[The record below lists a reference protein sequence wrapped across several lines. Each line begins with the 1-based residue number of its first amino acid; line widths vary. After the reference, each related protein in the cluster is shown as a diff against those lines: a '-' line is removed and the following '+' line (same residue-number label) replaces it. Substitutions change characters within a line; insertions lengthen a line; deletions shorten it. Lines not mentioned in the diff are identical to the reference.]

1 MADNKA
7 YTIALLLKELPGYSN
22 GLSYETALRDEF
34 EGDAMTLKDFLDS
47 KIKTSKVAVLRTE
60 LGMKLPDKLGAFKIE
75 TDKTTYRQLFEYQ
88 YSVFAFPKQSLY
100 KNRCLKFCPKGFA
113 SVNGI
118 CLPCKIPCKNCRNEQ
133 TKCTSCLQTK
143 TNPLRYVYGST
154 CYETCPKSTVK
165 DEENKRCLGCQAG
178 CIKCSEKDQ
187 DICLECDT
195 LLYLHLDR
203 CRPQCPEKFRPSF
216 DGKRCEPEGELPV
229 IFFPLGILCLLAG
242 AISFGGQFSSKN
254 VFGLHRKLLSFYAM
268 IGVIDVMCMWSCVVL
283 TVFQG
288 QYWQLAIP
296 LVALAINYF
305 LNWKYIQLWD
315 VIDPEKPEDEE
326 KLDPEEVLA
335 INECDKNFDEW
346 NTKYYGVGRIVYL
359 IIKFGSHKFFSMP
372 FTHFFGYQH
381 FTMRT
386 QDYYHSW

>member
-1 MADNKA
+1 M
-7 YTIALLLKELPGYSN
+7 
-22 GLSYETALRDEF
+22 
-34 EGDAMTLKDFLDS
+34 
-47 KIKTSKVAVLRTE
+47 
-60 LGMKLPDKLGAFKIE
+60 
-75 TDKTTYRQLFEYQ
+75 
-88 YSVFAFPKQSLY
+88 
-100 KNRCLKFCPKGFA
+100 
-113 SVNGI
+113 
-118 CLPCKIPCKNCRNEQ
+118 
-133 TKCTSCLQTK
+133 
-143 TNPLRYVYGST
+143 
-154 CYETCPKSTVK
+154 K
-165 DEENKRCLGCQAG
+165 DEENKRCKGCQAG
-178 CIKCSEKDQ
+178 CLKCSEKDQ
-187 DICLECDT
+187 KICLECDSN
-195 LLYLHLDR
+195 LYLHKDR
-203 CRPQCPEKFRPSF
+203 CFPQCPDKFRPSF

-242 AISFGGQFSSKN
+242 AIAFGGQFSSKN

-268 IGVIDVMCMWSCVVL
+268 VGVIDSLAMWACVIF

-305 LNWKYIQLWD
+305 LNYKYIQLWD
-315 VIDPEKPEDEE
+315 IIDPEKPEDEE
-326 KLDPEEVLA
+326 KLDREEVLA